1 MTRLSHVYGT
11 SRSVP
16 ETYVTRTSVD
26 DRFVNDIARD
36 KHLVIYGG
44 SKQGKTCLRKYHLKD
59 KDCIVV
65 QCTRETTKASL
76 YEMLLKRSGVDCN
89 VSQSVTVKGNAK
101 LSITVSGEVQ
111 FPFIAKGSSKGTGEV
126 ERETERTTERTSF
139 EIDPEDPN
147 DITRVLEIAKFE
159 KYVVIEDF
167 HYLDEDVQRA
177 FSVDLKVF
185 HEISNLVFIIV
196 GVWLESSRLT
206 LYNGDL
212 SGRLA
217 TINADEWSS
226 IELQN
231 VIKVGE
237 RILNITFSDEV
248 QAAIVDG
255 CQGNVG
261 LLQEI
266 CYRICEK
273 YSVWSWQDSERCIG
287 QLSDVQEMLRSV
299 SSEQASRY
307 RNFLGK
313 FSEGLGET
321 QLKMYQW
328 IAYVVINA
336 SSEELRRGLRPNT
349 IFQRIRNSHPSA
361 DSLQQNNVTQAL
373 ERVAKV
379 QHKHG
384 LQPFVFDYSNDE
396 LIVVDINFIVYL
408 QNQPHDDLFGVIGL
422 PSIQ

>member
-1 MTRLSHVYGT
+1 MIKLSDVYGT
-11 SRSVP
+11 SRSFP
-16 ETYVTRTSVD
+16 RTYVTRTSVD
-26 DRFVNDIARD
+26 NRFVNDITRD

-44 SKQGKTCLRKYHLKD
+44 SKQGKTCLRKYHLREEEY
-59 KDCIVV
+59 IVV

-76 YEMLLKRSGVDCN
+76 YEILLKHSGINCSI
-89 VSQSVTVKGNAK
+89 SQSTTVKGNTK
-101 LSITVSGEVQ
+101 LSVTVSGEVKL
-111 FPFIAKGSSKGTGEV
+111 PFVAKGSSGGSGELGQ
-126 ERETERTTERTSF
+126 ETERTVEQNSF

-147 DITRVLEIAKFE
+147 DVARVLQAAKFK

-177 FSVDLKVF
+177 LSVDLKVF
-185 HEISNLVFIIV
+185 HEVSSLVFIIV

-206 LYNGDL
+206 MYNGDL

-217 TINADEWSS
+217 TINADEWLSDELESVISS
-226 IELQN
+226 
-231 VIKVGE
+231 GE
-237 RILNITFSDEV
+237 NILNITLPKEV
-248 QAAIVDG
+248 KAAIVDG

-261 LLQEI
+261 LLQEV

-273 YSVWSWQDSERCIG
+273 YSVWNKQNSRKCIG
-287 QLSDVQEMLRSV
+287 QLSDVQEMLKSV
-299 SSEQASRY
+299 SNEQSSRY

-328 IAYVVINA
+328 IALIVIQS
-336 SSEELRRGLRPNT
+336 SSEELRRGLRHNI
-349 IFQRIRNSHPSA
+349 IFQRIRTTHPSRE
-361 DSLQQNNVTQAL
+361 SLQQNNVTQAL

-379 QHKHG
+379 QYKHG

-396 LIVVDINFIVYL
+396 LVVVDVNFIIYL
-408 QNQPHDDLFGVIGL
+408 QNQPQDDLVRMIGL
-422 PSIQ
+422 